1 MISSCVPNDTEFN
14 FVEIPAQGV
23 FKLNLNHNAP
33 LEEGAVLYPWNS
45 YSQTLKVNDNFTVGA
60 FDFKIDK
67 RILTSPI
74 VIDPIKCD
82 EASDVNVTDLENTE
96 DLFDVL
102 LLRPKVA
109 RIVDEFVDKLT
120 AAIQMRIENQPGM
133 CKGCIKVKYII

>member
-1 MISSCVPNDTEFN
+1 
-14 FVEIPAQGV
+14 
-23 FKLNLNHNAP
+23 
-33 LEEGAVLYPWNS
+33 
-45 YSQTLKVNDNFTVGA
+45 
-60 FDFKIDK
+60 
-67 RILTSPI
+67 

-102 LLRPKVA
+102 LLRPEIV

-133 CKGCIKVKYII
+133 CKVCIKVKYII

>member
-23 FKLNLNHNAP
+23 FKLNLNHTAP
-33 LEEGAVLYPWNS
+33 LQDGAVLYPWNA
-45 YSQTLKVNDNFTVGA
+45 YSQTLKVNDNFTVSA
-60 FDFKIDK
+60 FDFKINE
-67 RILTSPI
+67 RILASPI

-82 EASDVNVTDLENTE
+82 EASDLNVTDLENTE

-102 LLRPKVA
+102 LLRPEIV

-120 AAIQMRIENQPGM
+120 AAIQMRIVNQPGM
-133 CKGCIKVKYII
+133 CKVCIKVKYII